1 MEWTHSIDHQQPLT
15 VGSERNYPLQT
26 AAQSVAPFA
35 LAKVGPFLLAPG
47 GCVRV
52 FSPDLQDTRMQNIAV
67 LACICRRNLIEKVS
81 AGHFRQA
88 MTDLMAGDMLESNL
102 ALFDRELQRN

>member
-1 MEWTHSIDHQQPLT
+1 MIAAGGVLVFYDTVRQPLD
-15 VGSERNYPLQT
+15 VRLGKAPELE
-26 AAQSVAPFA
+26 AAQVEA
-35 LAKVGPFLLAPG
+35 LCRQLDV

-52 FSPDLQDTRMQNIAV
+52 FSPDLPDTRMQNIAV